1 MRVMVELNAET
12 EKTVD
17 YIEIERVQEEE
28 EEIREQEEGRL
39 RQGWCA
45 EGFTSVVLEANCP
58 MIDCLQIETEGS

>member
-12 EKTVD
+12 EKAVD
-17 YIEIERVQEEE
+17 YIEIERVQE